1 MVNQGQFPP
10 GPSPQVQF
18 QPEQLGQP
26 ATPQGN
32 GLAVAGLVLG
42 ILGLVFCFVPFF
54 GWVLA
59 ILGIIFGAVGLNKAN
74 KVGRGKGLAI
84 AGLICGAIGLIAGV
98 GIFIAALQAAKEIA
112 SHNYG
117 SY

>member
-10 GPSPQVQF
+10 GEYAQGEP
-18 QPEQLGQP
+18 P
-26 ATPQGN
+26 APLGN

-42 ILGLVFCFVPFF
+42 IIGLVFCFVPVF

-59 ILGIIFGAVGLNKAN
+59 ILGIIFGAVGISKAN

-84 AGLICGAIGLIAGV
+84 AGLICGVLGLLIGVA
-98 GIFIAALQAAKEIA
+98 IFIVALQTAQHIA
-112 SHNYG
+112 THHYG

>member
-10 GPSPQVQF
+10 GEYAQGEP
-18 QPEQLGQP
+18 P
-26 ATPQGN
+26 APQGN

-84 AGLICGAIGLIAGV
+84 AGLICGVLGLLAGI
-98 GIFIAALQAAKEIA
+98 GIFIAALQAAHELA
-112 SHNYG
+112 NHHYG

>member
-10 GPSPQVQF
+10 DQSPQMQF
-18 QPEQLGQP
+18 SPVDP
-26 ATPQGN
+26 AQSTPQGN

-42 ILGLVFCFVPFF
+42 ICGLVLCFLPFL

-59 ILGIIFGAVGLNKAN
+59 ILGIVFGAVGMNKAN

-84 AGLICGAIGLIAGV
+84 AGLICGAIGLILGV

-112 SHNYG
+112 THNYG